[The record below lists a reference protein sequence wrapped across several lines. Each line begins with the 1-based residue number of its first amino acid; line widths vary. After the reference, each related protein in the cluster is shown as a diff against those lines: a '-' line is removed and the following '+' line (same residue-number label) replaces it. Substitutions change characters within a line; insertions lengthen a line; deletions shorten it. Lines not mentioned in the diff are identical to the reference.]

1 MDIFSQ
7 LEAAAE
13 NLIQKNRTLERDNQ
27 LLQQE
32 KTLWHKERTQL
43 IEELDRIL
51 LRIESLSQE
60 DS

>member
-1 MDIFSQ
+1 MDIFRQ
-7 LEAAAE
+7 LEEAAE
-13 NLIQKNRTLERDNQ
+13 GLIQKNHSLERNNQ

-32 KTLWHKERTQL
+32 KTIWTQERMQL
-43 IEELDRIL
+43 IEELDRVL